1 MAPSRSQGA
10 FPTGPGLVP
19 LCGTSAGRGAILAI
33 PARLAHSEAGPAS
46 MPTVIIPPP
55 YQGPTRG
62 AGRVEVPGETLRE
75 CLDALE
81 ARYPGFRAQVLD
93 AEGRVHRFVKLFLN
107 RETVAAGDLAHPLA
121 PRDELEIVAAI
132 AGG

>member
-1 MAPSRSQGA
+1 
-10 FPTGPGLVP
+10 
-19 LCGTSAGRGAILAI
+19 
-33 PARLAHSEAGPAS
+33 

-62 AGRVEVPGETLRE
+62 VGRVEVPGDTLRA

-81 ARYPGFRAQVLD
+81 GSYPGFRAQVVD
-93 AEGRVHRFVKLFLN
+93 PQGRVHRFVKLFVN
-107 RETVAAGDLAHPLA
+107 RELVAGGVLGEKLGE
-121 PRDELEIVAAI
+121 RDELEIVAAI

>member
-1 MAPSRSQGA
+1 
-10 FPTGPGLVP
+10 
-19 LCGTSAGRGAILAI
+19 
-33 PARLAHSEAGPAS
+33 

-62 AGRVEVPGETLRE
+62 VGRVEITATTVRE

-81 ARYPGFRAQVLD
+81 GRYPGFRAQVVD
-93 AEGRVHRFVKLFLN
+93 GSGAVHRFVKLFVN
-107 RETVAAGDLAHPLA
+107 RELAGPGGLERPLAAG
-121 PRDELEIVAAI
+121 DELEIVAAI

>member
-1 MAPSRSQGA
+1 
-10 FPTGPGLVP
+10 
-19 LCGTSAGRGAILAI
+19 
-33 PARLAHSEAGPAS
+33 

-62 AGRVEVPGETLRE
+62 VGRVDVAGATLRE

-81 ARYPGFRAQVLD
+81 GSYPGFRAQVVD
-93 AEGRVHRFVKLFLN
+93 PQGRRFVKLFVN
-107 RETVAAGDLAHPLA
+107 RELVPGGDLGRRLA
-121 PRDELEIVAAI
+121 ERDELEIVAAI

>member
-1 MAPSRSQGA
+1 
-10 FPTGPGLVP
+10 
-19 LCGTSAGRGAILAI
+19 
-33 PARLAHSEAGPAS
+33 

-62 AGRVEVPGETLRE
+62 VGRVDVAGATLRE

-81 ARYPGFRAQVLD
+81 GSYPGFRTQVVD
-93 AEGRVHRFVKLFLN
+93 PQGRVHRFVKLVVN
-107 RETVAAGDLAHPLA
+107 RELVSGGDLGLRLA
-121 PRDELEIVAAI
+121 DRDELEIVAAI